1 MNFTPKQARKIVAAN
16 EEWNTTPKS
25 FAAFMNQKIFGDDK
39 ERYATGP
46 TWGRWSNQ
54 AKEFLEIYN
63 KAVQEEV
70 ERRLDAGVYFAPAGQ
85 ENGDSGQSGDPDTD
99 SADDLDDGYNYETD

>member
-1 MNFTPKQARKIVAAN
+1 MNFTPKEAKKIVAAN
-16 EEWNTTPKS
+16 EEWNTAPKS
-25 FAAFMNQKIFGDDK
+25 FAAFMNQKIFGDQVD
-39 ERYATGP
+39 RYATGP

-70 ERRLDAGVYFAPAGQ
+70 QRRLDEGVPLVTINSHGD
-85 ENGDSGQSGDPDTD
+85 DSGQSDVSD
-99 SADDLDDGYNYETD
+99 ADIADGYNYETD